1 MLNYMHTDPLIFWL
15 ISLSK
20 LYLNQILSVIIN
32 NLTTL
37 LGTFYSFK
45 LVGLLAQTWLLG
57 MGRPFQELNV
67 SLLYPVQNQFW
78 CVLGII
84 VLLEDPTVS
93 NFQPSSYWSEA
104 KLKNSQVVLPLH
116 YSIDF
121 VQYTITTCSRRAPK
135 HDATTSILHS
145 WYGVL
150 RFKSLHT
157 SRTYLL
163 GLWPVT
169 RFNLYLTI

>member
-1 MLNYMHTDPLIFWL
+1 M
-15 ISLSK
+15 
-20 LYLNQILSVIIN
+20 
-32 NLTTL
+32 
-37 LGTFYSFK
+37 GT
-45 LVGLLAQTWLLG
+45 
-57 MGRPFQELNV
+57 PFQELNV

-78 CVLGII
+78 CMLRII

-121 VQYTITTCSRRAPK
+121 VQYTITTCGRRAPK

-157 SRTYLL
+157 WRTYLL
-163 GLWPVT
+163 GLW
-169 RFNLYLTI
+169 FNLYLTIQLFKRKHLICVDFGAGAYFLVGTLLIHGNVKLTSLWTP